1 MLEDK
6 NSTAI
11 SEVVPEALRYSAG
24 AKSSVISQRT
34 TVKYYPTTGTQVSSD
49 KNRTTIFRLSA
60 SDFIDPRTT
69 VLQFRLSVEDPQ
81 IRFEDLYTTL
91 IQSLTCQIGGVET
104 SHQDNFG
111 EAFKMMAYASCPEH
125 IYKTQWNMNMGAWKY
140 CPRPRFAAYNGD
152 NLNISGGAGADAVQL
167 GYVYDSNSFVMA
179 ELDHKEYV
187 KWDTVHRGVVVSIPL
202 AELLGEFRMTGG
214 KFLPLL
220 MLGSID
226 ITIQWAEFNK
236 ACIVGPAF
244 NVGADGVVGVGTTAV
259 DAADQV
265 YYINDLC
272 IHTDLVTLDPTY
284 TKLLQGL
291 VSSSSQ
297 GLVMPYESYSIMT
310 RSFINSGTNSIYL
323 NKGLSYLKRIFWGMR
338 AQNHVTSQYTDKS
351 QFRFADAHR
360 AHQVEVGGRLFP
372 ENRVTD
378 LATAYVE
385 LQKACDQ
392 QGSIDAGGLLD
403 YNTFCGRSI
412 YAPVKNSRRPYCPRE
427 NETAIN
433 AYVQRQ
439 IPQAFINGQ
448 NFERALGSGGLLS
461 GMNLKVAGYSVM
473 LNLEMAT
480 APLTGAASTT
490 AAPTAPDRA
499 FDELREPNGELYNK
513 YIQLLVALHHD
524 KSLVL
529 RADAVSVSE

>member
-34 TVKYYPTTGTQVSSD
+34 TVKYYPTTGTQVQSD

-60 SDFIDPRTT
+60 SDFLDPRTT
-69 VLQFRLSVEDPQ
+69 VLQFKLHVNDPQ

-111 EAFKMMAYASCPEH
+111 EAFKMMAYSSCPEH
-125 IYKTQWNMNMGAWKY
+125 IYKTQWNANMGAWKY
-140 CPRPRFAAYNGD
+140 CPRPRYAAYNDAGPVD
-152 NLNISGGAGADAVQL
+152 LSGGNGGTAVQI
-167 GYVYDSNSFVMA
+167 GYVCDSNSYPMS
-179 ELDHKEYV
+179 ELEHKEFV
-187 KWDTVHRGVVVSIPL
+187 QWDNVNRGVTVSIPL
-202 AELLGEFRMTGG
+202 AELFGEFRLKT
-214 KFLPLL
+214 FVPLL

-226 ITIQWAEFNK
+226 VTVQWAEFNK
-236 ACIVGPAF
+236 ACIVGAAYNMGPNGEVTA
-244 NVGADGVVGVGTTAV
+244 NTTAV
-259 DAADQV
+259 APADQV
-265 YYINDLC
+265 YYIDDLC

-297 GLVMPYESYSIMT
+297 GLVMPYESYSVMT

-323 NKGLSYLKRIFWGMR
+323 NKGLSYLKRIFWGLR
-338 AQNHVTSQYTDKS
+338 CQSHVNSQYTDKS

-403 YNTFCGRSI
+403 YKTFCGRSL
-412 YAPVKNSRRPYCPRE
+412 YAPIGNTRMPYCPQE
-427 NETAIN
+427 NETAI
-433 AYVQRQ
+433 VEGVHRQ
-439 IPQAFINGQ
+439 IPQAFITGQ

-461 GMNLKVAGYSVM
+461 GYNLKVSGYAVM

-480 APLTGAASTT
+480 TPLTGAPSVPGGPVRT
-490 AAPTAPDRA
+490 
-499 FDELREPNGELYNK
+499 FDDLREPNGELYNK